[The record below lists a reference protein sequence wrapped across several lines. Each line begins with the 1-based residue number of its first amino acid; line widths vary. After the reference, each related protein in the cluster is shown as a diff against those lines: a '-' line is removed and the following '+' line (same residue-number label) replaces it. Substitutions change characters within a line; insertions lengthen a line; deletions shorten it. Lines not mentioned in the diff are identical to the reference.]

1 MPAPAKFAQRVRTAS
16 LESLRD
22 LRRMLGT
29 LRDELER
36 AGRTE
41 PIDVNFG
48 PMGVGYF
55 GSDGFSIA
63 AYTDQIAELTEMGVT
78 HAGVSFEHPGSGVV
92 TSRAQF
98 LDLAAGFADA
108 VGIAP
113 VETARP

>member
-16 LESLRD
+16 LESLDD

-29 LRDELER
+29 LREEAER

-55 GSDGFSIA
+55 GTDGFDPS
-63 AYTDQIAELTEMGVT
+63 AYTDQVGELTGMGVT

-98 LDLAAGFADA
+98 LELAAGFAETI
-108 VGIAP
+108 GFAP
-113 VETARP
+113 S

>member
-1 MPAPAKFAQRVRTAS
+1 
-16 LESLRD
+16 
-22 LRRMLGT
+22 MLGT
-29 LRDELER
+29 LREESER

-55 GSDGFSIA
+55 GTDGFDA
-63 AYTDQIAELTEMGVT
+63 GAYTGQVGELAEMGVT

-98 LDLAAGFADA
+98 LDLAAGFAQA
-108 VGIAP
+108 VGIASS
-113 VETARP
+113 